1 MLSDMIAKNVKKLTE
16 SDSVNP
22 LPFSFFKKYIFFISF
37 FTGTACIIMA
47 APSHYDSRKPI
58 DVLYSKIDLKSD
70 LMTMLKNT
78 GREDFFD
85 QQE

>member
-16 SDSVNP
+16 SSSV
-22 LPFSFFKKYIFFISF
+22 FSFFKKYIFFISF